1 MTLSRAGW
9 YSGAARVGRADRE
22 GPTPLLIPDEAE
34 WLWADVDR
42 VLAPVTTPL
51 GIILALGVT
60 GHVLLRKREVAAAT
74 AWIGFAW
81 IAPVWGALFYFMFGI
96 NRVVRR
102 ARKARQPRQPR
113 RGATDHPVHDI
124 DDHLVPLERAVRRIS
139 GRKAERGNG
148 VAVFHDGDEA
158 YPAMLRAIAEAR
170 GSVALSSYIMRH
182 DGIGERFALALK
194 AAQDRGVAVRVL
206 VDGIG
211 SGYLSPIR
219 RRLSA
224 LGIPVALF
232 MHSAMPWR
240 MPFLNLR
247 SHKKLLVVDGI
258 VGFTG
263 GLNISDQNLVAEG
276 PANPVAD
283 THFRLEGPVVTQL
296 MDVFAHDWTYT
307 TGEEIA
313 GEVWFPDQDGRQAG
327 ETLARVVTSGP
338 DQDLEK
344 IRSVLVEACS
354 CAQTSVK
361 IMTPYFLPGLEVM
374 SALTMAAMR
383 GIRVDIVVPERS
395 DHRFVDLAMRA
406 HVGPLIE
413 AGVRFWRGPPPFNH
427 SKLMIVDK
435 RWCLVGSAN
444 WDMRSLRLNFETNVE
459 LYDEGLALALDAFIL
474 QHQNGGRLKLGD
486 LNARSLPVQLRD
498 AALRLLLPY
507 I

>member
-1 MTLSRAGW
+1 MRAN
-9 YSGAARVGRADRE
+9 RE

-81 IAPVWGALFYFMFGI
+81 IAPVWGAVFYFMFGI

-102 ARKARQPRQPR
+102 AQKARQPRQPR

-124 DDHLVPLERAVRRIS
+124 DAHLVPLERAVRRIT
-139 GRKAERGNG
+139 GRKAERGNA

-158 YPAMLRAIAEAR
+158 YPVMLRAIDEAR

-182 DGIGERFALALK
+182 DRVGERFAMALR

-211 SGYLSPIR
+211 SGYFSPIR

-224 LGIPVALF
+224 LGVPVALF
-232 MHSAMPWR
+232 MHSVLPWR

-247 SHKKLLVVDGI
+247 SHKKLLVVDGT

-263 GLNISDQNLVAEG
+263 GLNIADQNLVAER
-276 PANPVAD
+276 PADPVAD
-283 THFRLEGPVVTQL
+283 THFRFEGPVVTQL
-296 MDVFAHDWTYT
+296 MDVFAQDWTFT
-307 TGEEIA
+307 TGEEIE
-313 GEVWFPDQDGRQAG
+313 GESWFPDPDDRQAG

-344 IRSVLVEACS
+344 IRSVLVEACA
-354 CAQTSVK
+354 CAQTSIKV
-361 IMTPYFLPGLEVM
+361 MTPYFLPGVEVM

-383 GIRVDIVVPERS
+383 GVRVDVVVPERS

-444 WDMRSLRLNFETNVE
+444 WDMRSLRLNFEMNVE
-459 LYDEGLALALDAFIL
+459 LYDEGIALALDAFIL
-474 QHQNGGRLKLGD
+474 KHQNGAKLKLRD
-486 LNARSLPVQLRD
+486 LNARSLPVKLRD